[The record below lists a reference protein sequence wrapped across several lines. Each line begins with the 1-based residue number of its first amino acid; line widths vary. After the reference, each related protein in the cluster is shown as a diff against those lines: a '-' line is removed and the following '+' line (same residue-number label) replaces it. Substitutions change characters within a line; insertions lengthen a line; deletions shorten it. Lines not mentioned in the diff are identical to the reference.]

1 MVTVWQS
8 AVRATR
14 SPRRTLAGLNLAF
27 AAFSVGVLAF
37 PASIFAKEEP
47 TVNISVLVYNYAEVA
62 PGILA
67 GAEHQADRILNQ
79 AGVRVVWVDCSVKP
93 AQLDEKSICRD
104 GWGYRNIGLRLLSRH
119 IPTRFHDFTFGFA
132 VSPGLASVY
141 YRDAALMAE
150 RQQLRSD
157 LPLLL
162 GGLMVH
168 EIGHLLLDSYG
179 HSPTGVMQAEWGPTQ
194 IQQSLTGLMTFTP
207 AQSTLIREQV
217 QTRSHEHG
225 SPRNSPTV
233 EPQPRPVL
241 ELAPSLR
248 EPAMQTPSIF
258 AVKPEVKRQ
267 VATTGQRTP

>member
-1 MVTVWQS
+1 MLPPPQMTAGENEMVGVRQS

-14 SPRRTLAGLNLAF
+14 PRRRTLAGLNLAF

-37 PASIFAKEEP
+37 PTSIFAKEEP

-79 AGVRVVWVDCSVKP
+79 AGVRAVWFDCSVKP
-93 AQLDEKSICRD
+93 AQLDEKSICRN
-104 GWGYRNIGLRLLSRH
+104 GWGYQNIGLRLLSQH
-119 IPTRFHDFTFGFA
+119 VPTRVPDFAFGFA

-141 YRDAALMAE
+141 YGDTALMAE
-150 RQQLRSD
+150 RQRLRSE

-162 GGLMVH
+162 GCLIVH
-168 EIGHLLLDSYG
+168 EIGHLLLNSYG

-194 IQQSLTGLMTFTP
+194 LQQSLTGLMTFTP

-217 QTRSHEHG
+217 QTRM
-225 SPRNSPTV
+225 
-233 EPQPRPVL
+233 
-241 ELAPSLR
+241 SLS
-248 EPAMQTPSIF
+248 QD
-258 AVKPEVKRQ
+258 
-267 VATTGQRTP
+267 GRTAETSSR